1 MAEWSGGGTAQSAG
15 PVLQPPVADYE
26 SLHQVATGRHSTVFM
41 CNERATGAEVA
52 VKILHVVVQDE
63 ARRLAIHSEL
73 LSAAVAAKH
82 PCSVAVSDA
91 GFTSDHRPYLAEP
104 FHRGVNAQARMAAFG
119 PYPVDEVVVIGLR
132 LALALHSAHRRGVLH
147 LDVRPA
153 NILFDDTGDALL
165 ADHGIARI
173 LQRCDPGLGAVFDPM
188 YAPRELFGWENP
200 GPAADVYGLGATLYA
215 LLNGEAAHSDAGR
228 TSWSALY
235 QEVLRGELPPPRRPD
250 VPEPLLT
257 LVRRMM
263 SADPERR
270 PPLTEVHRVLRLLL
284 PASHAA
290 RVPSLEPEPAP
301 QLPLPGWDPADD
313 LTPEEE
319 AAAEEPGERARDE
332 SRRRVRRGL
341 VGAGV
346 VAVVFAVAAMTVTL
360 ALRGG
365 SAATER
371 PGKDPSPTATETG
384 KEVPAAQLAE
394 LMPRNVTATKAEG
407 NVQIAWQVP
416 KQSAGVIG
424 YLVQARPPGADR
436 PIQKSANVSEQ
447 AVFISAGSVTDDTC
461 YTVLTVVSMDGAI
474 RFAPSQPLC
483 KTDGP

>member
-1 MAEWSGGGTAQSAG
+1 MAQWPGGGTAQSAG

-26 SLHQVATGRHSTVFM
+26 PLHQVATGRHSTVFM
-41 CNERATGAEVA
+41 CHERATGAEVA

-82 PCSVAVSDA
+82 PCSVAVSDV
-91 GFTSDHRPYLAEP
+91 GFTPDHRPYLAEP
-104 FHRGVNAQARMAAFG
+104 FHRGVNAQARIAGFG
-119 PYPVDEVVVIGLR
+119 PYAVDEVVVIGLR

-173 LQRCDPGLGAVFDPM
+173 LQRCDPALGAVFDPM
-188 YAPRELFGWENP
+188 YAPRELFGWETP
-200 GPAADVYGLGATLYA
+200 GPAADVYGLGATLYT

-235 QEVLRGELPPPRRPD
+235 REVLRGESPPPRRPD

-263 SADPERR
+263 SADPGGR

-290 RVPSLEPEPAP
+290 RVPELEPEPAAE
-301 QLPLPGWDPADD
+301 LPLPGWDPADD
-313 LTPEEE
+313 VTPEERE
-319 AAAEEPGERARDE
+319 VAEPGERTRDE
-332 SRRRVRRGL
+332 SRRRARRGL
-341 VGAGV
+341 AGACV
-346 VAVVFAVAAMTVTL
+346 VAVVFAVVAMTVTL

-365 SAATER
+365 RAPTEP
-371 PGKDPSPTATETG
+371 PGTTSSPTGAQSAQ
-384 KEVPAAQLAE
+384 EVPVGE
-394 LMPRNVTATKAEG
+394 LPKLKPLNVTATEVEG
-407 NVQIAWQVP
+407 NVQIAWQAPEQKTGVVGYVVHARVP
-416 KQSAGVIG
+416 GTN
-424 YLVQARPPGADR
+424 L
-436 PIQKSANVSEQ
+436 PIQKTTNKTEP
-447 AVFISAGSVTDDTC
+447 AVLFSAGSVTDDTC
-461 YTVLTVVSMDGAI
+461 YTVMTVVLIDGQT
-474 RFAPSQPLC
+474 RFAPSEPLC
-483 KTDGP
+483 QTDPS

>member
-1 MAEWSGGGTAQSAG
+1 MAQWPGGGTAQSAG

-26 SLHQVATGRHSTVFM
+26 PLHQVATGRHSTVFM
-41 CNERATGAEVA
+41 CHERATGAEVA

-82 PCSVAVSDA
+82 PCSVAVSDV
-91 GFTSDHRPYLAEP
+91 GFTPDHRPYLAEP
-104 FHRGVNAQARMAAFG
+104 FHRGVNAQARIAGFG
-119 PYPVDEVVVIGLR
+119 PYAVDEVVVIGLR

-173 LQRCDPGLGAVFDPM
+173 LQRCDPALGAVFDPM
-188 YAPRELFGWENP
+188 YAPRELFGWETP
-200 GPAADVYGLGATLYA
+200 GPAADVYGLGATLYT

-235 QEVLRGELPPPRRPD
+235 REVLRGELPPPRRPD
-250 VPEPLLT
+250 VPEPLVT

-263 SADPERR
+263 FADPERR

-284 PASHAA
+284 PTSHAA

-332 SRRRVRRGL
+332 SRRRSRRGL
-341 VGAGV
+341 VGAVV
-346 VAVVFAVAAMTVTL
+346 VAVVFAAAAMTVTL
-360 ALRGG
+360 ALRTGAQADRPGG
-365 SAATER
+365 S
-371 PGKDPSPTATETG
+371 PSPTAEG
-384 KEVPAAQLAE
+384 SAQEVTAAELPD
-394 LMPRNVTATKAEG
+394 LMPRGVKATEVDG
-407 NVQIAWQVP
+407 DVQIAWQAP
-416 KQSAGVIG
+416 KKKVDG
-424 YLVQARPPGADR
+424 YLVQAQVPGAGS
-436 PIQKSANVSEQ
+436 PIRKPPAGTERFV
-447 AVFISAGSVTDDTC
+447 VFAAGSVTDDTC
-461 YTVLTVVSMDGAI
+461 YTVWALVVTDGAV
-474 RFAPSQPLC
+474 RYAPSQPLC
-483 KTDGP
+483 QTDGS